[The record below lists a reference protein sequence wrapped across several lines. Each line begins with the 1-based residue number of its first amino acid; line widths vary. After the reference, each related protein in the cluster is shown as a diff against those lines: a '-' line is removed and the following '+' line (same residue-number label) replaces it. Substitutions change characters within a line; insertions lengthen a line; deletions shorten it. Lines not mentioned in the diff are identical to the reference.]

1 MTRPFGGNIWVSG
14 DAPVADPY
22 IPLVAPWFPSVR
34 WRTGSDD
41 VWLTFD
47 DGPHPIAT
55 PGVLDA
61 LRQAQAGGTFFLL
74 GANAARH
81 PELVRK
87 IREHGHVIGNH
98 ADVHDPVWFR
108 SRKTVTERLRRA
120 SDAIEQAGGE
130 RPALFRPPYGRL
142 DPSTPVHARAAG
154 LATVMFTVNSW
165 DFGADP
171 VSSIVAR
178 VLRRT
183 CPGDIIL
190 LHDNDRTAPFAG
202 ELVSEIIRR
211 VRESGLT
218 FGKPLV

>member
-1 MTRPFGGNIWVSG
+1 M
-14 DAPVADPY
+14 ADPY

-34 WRTGSDD
+34 WRTGSAD

-47 DGPHPIAT
+47 DGPHAVAT
-55 PGVLDA
+55 PAVLDV
-61 LRQAQAGGTFFLL
+61 LRREQVNAAFFLL
-74 GANAARH
+74 GAHAGRH
-81 PELVRK
+81 AELVKR
-87 IREHGHVIGNH
+87 IREEGHVIGNH
-98 ADVHDPVWFR
+98 ADMHEPIWFR
-108 SRKTVTERLRRA
+108 SRRTVVGRLRRA
-120 SDAIEQAGGE
+120 SDAIEQAGGG

-165 DFGADP
+165 DFGAGS

-183 CPGDIIL
+183 RPGDIIL

-202 ELVSEIIRR
+202 ELVSEIIQRG
-211 VRESGLT
+211 RESGLT
-218 FGKPLV
+218 FGKPIV